1 MHRLAIFFVLHSI
14 LLICG
19 CGEDSSPTAPNTDIG
34 VDPDLVVGTWI
45 DPDGDE
51 WTFNAD
57 GTFLDYDGDE
67 GTWAAEGD
75 KMTWT
80 YMDIASVTFT
90 FSVGDDVMRLSA
102 TIDGVEERSVWRR
115 KN

>member
-1 MHRLAIFFVLHSI
+1 MHRLARFFVFSSI
-14 LLICG
+14 LFICG
-19 CGEDSSPTAPNTDIG
+19 CGEDSSPTATNT
-34 VDPDLVVGTWI
+34 DPDLVVGTWI
-45 DPDGDE
+45 DSDGDE

-67 GTWAAEGD
+67 GTWAVDGD

-80 YMDIASVTFT
+80 YMDIASMTFT

-102 TIDGVEERSVWRR
+102 TIDGAEEREVWKR